1 MPGEKAVCVLLPN
14 GSDVKG
20 TIHFEEVR
28 EFLNVA
34 EKLLALVSNNLNEC
48 ALFHNVIVF
57 LLDPESVLVRY
68 CLVSKL

>member
-28 EFLNVA
+28 EFVNVA
-34 EKLLALVSNNLNEC
+34 EKLQVWQ
-48 ALFHNVIVF
+48 
-57 LLDPESVLVRY
+57 
-68 CLVSKL
+68 